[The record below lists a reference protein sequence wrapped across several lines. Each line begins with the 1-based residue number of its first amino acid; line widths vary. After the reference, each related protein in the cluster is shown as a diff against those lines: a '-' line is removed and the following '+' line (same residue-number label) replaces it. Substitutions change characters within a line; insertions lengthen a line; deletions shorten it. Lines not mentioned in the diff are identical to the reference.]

1 METVR
6 VDHPTDGVAVVTLDR
21 PDRLN
26 AMSFELVDDLH
37 TALDVVHADN
47 ACRVVILTGA
57 GRGFCAGLD
66 LKSLGSASVSTG
78 LGSGPRAGMRSQAH
92 IAALVPH
99 IQSIQ
104 QPVIA
109 AINGPAFG
117 GGFAL
122 ACACDI
128 RIAAASARMG
138 VQFIKVGVSGCDI
151 GIGYTLPRL
160 IGASRA
166 HELMQTAR
174 DIEATEAMHIGLVS
188 RVVPD
193 ARLLDEAMELAATI
207 CSYSP
212 FGVVMTKEV
221 MHANVDASSVEAA
234 IHLEN
239 RTKILAGTTGDI
251 NEAAR
256 AFVEKRPPVWNP

>member
-1 METVR
+1 MNTVR
-6 VDHPTDGVAVVTLDR
+6 VDRPNERVAVITLDR

-37 TALDVVHADN
+37 AALDAVHADN
-47 ACRVVILTGA
+47 SCRVVILTGA

-66 LKSLGSASVSTG
+66 LKSLGSASVAEGIDSR
-78 LGSGPRAGMRSQAH
+78 PHAGMRSQSH

-99 IQSIQ
+99 IQHIQ

-109 AINGPAFG
+109 AVNGPAYG

-128 RIAAASARMG
+128 RIAAESARMC
-138 VQFIKVGVSGCDI
+138 VQFIKVGLSGCDI
-151 GIGYTLPRL
+151 GISYTLPRL

-166 HELMQTAR
+166 HELMLTAR
-174 DIEATEAMHIGLVS
+174 EVDAAEALQIGLVA

-193 ARLLDEAMELAATI
+193 AGLLDAAMEVAETI
-207 CSYSP
+207 SSHSP

-221 MHANVDASSVEAA
+221 MHANLDASSVEAA

-239 RTKILAGTTGDI
+239 RTQILAGTSGDI
-251 NEAAR
+251 GEAAR
-256 AFVEKRPPVWNP
+256 AFVEKRPPVWTT

>member
-6 VDHPTDGVAVVTLDR
+6 VDRPREGIAVVTLDR
-21 PDRLN
+21 PERLN

-37 TALDVVHADN
+37 AVLDDLHADN
-47 ACRVVILTGA
+47 ALRVVILTGA

-66 LKSLGSASVSTG
+66 LKSLGSASVASGIT
-78 LGSGPRAGMRSQAH
+78 SGPRAGMRSQAH

-99 IQSIQ
+99 IRSLQ

-109 AINGPAFG
+109 AINGPAYG

-128 RIAAASARMG
+128 RIAAESARMG

-151 GIGYTLPRL
+151 GISYTLPRL

-166 HELMQTAR
+166 HELMLTAR
-174 DIEATEAMHIGLVS
+174 DVEAAEALQIGLVA

-193 ARLLDEAMELAATI
+193 ADLLEAALEVATTI

-221 MHANVDASSVEAA
+221 MHANLDASSLEAA

-239 RTKILAGTTGDI
+239 RTQILAGTSGDI
-251 NEAAR
+251 AEAAR
-256 AFVEKRPPVWNP
+256 AFVEKRPPVWG

>member
-1 METVR
+1 
-6 VDHPTDGVAVVTLDR
+6 
-21 PDRLN
+21 
-26 AMSFELVDDLH
+26 
-37 TALDVVHADN
+37 
-47 ACRVVILTGA
+47 
-57 GRGFCAGLD
+57 
-66 LKSLGSASVSTG
+66 
-78 LGSGPRAGMRSQAH
+78 MRSQAH

-109 AINGPAFG
+109 AINGPAYG

-128 RIAAASARMG
+128 RIASESARLC

-151 GIGYTLPRL
+151 GVSYTLPRL

-166 HELMQTAR
+166 DELILTAR
-174 DIEATEAMHIGLVS
+174 EIDAAEALQIGLVA

-193 ARLLDEAMELAATI
+193 AGLLDAAMAVAETI

-212 FGVVMTKEV
+212 FAVVMTKEV
-221 MHANVDASSVEAA
+221 MHANLDAAGVEAA

-239 RTKILAGTTGDI
+239 RTQILAGTSGDI
-251 NEAAR
+251 TEAAR
-256 AFVEKRPPVWNP
+256 RVHREAPAGMDDLSPSHTGRTLRSHGPHRRP